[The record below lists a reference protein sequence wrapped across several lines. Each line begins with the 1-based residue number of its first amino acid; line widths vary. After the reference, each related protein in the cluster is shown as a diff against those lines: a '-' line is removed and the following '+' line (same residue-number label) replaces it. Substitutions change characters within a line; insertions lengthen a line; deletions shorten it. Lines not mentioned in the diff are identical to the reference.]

1 MTAGN
6 LIKHKIKNIIE
17 STSLT
22 QLILLK
28 TLVKSQTD
36 LNKEVKFSVIHLVLE
51 VHFNKWVILA
61 LINISNRNVKRKL

>member
-28 TLVKSQTD
+28 TLAKSQTD

>member
-17 STSLT
+17 STLLT